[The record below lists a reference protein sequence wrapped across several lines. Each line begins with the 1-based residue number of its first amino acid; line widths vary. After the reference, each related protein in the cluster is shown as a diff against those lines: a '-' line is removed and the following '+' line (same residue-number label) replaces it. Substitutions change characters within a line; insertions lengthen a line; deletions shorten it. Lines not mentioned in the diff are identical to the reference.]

1 MDTTNNANEN
11 THASDSFAEN
21 KRTQQQGIRRPFFRP
36 MRRPKQCVFCV
47 DTSKK
52 INLKDPSKLYRF
64 VSDRSKIL
72 SRRVTGLCAYH
83 QRKVAQNIKVARFL
97 SLIR

>member
-1 MDTTNNANEN
+1 MDTTNSANEN

-52 INLKDPSKLYRF
+52 INL
-64 VSDRSKIL
+64 IL

>member
-1 MDTTNNANEN
+1 MDTTNSTNGNAQ
-11 THASDSFAEN
+11 TSDISSDN
-21 KRTQQQGIRRPFFRP
+21 KKNQQQGIRRPFFFFF
-36 MRRPKQCVFCV
+36 RRPKQCVFCV
-47 DTSKK
+47 DVSKK

-83 QRKVAQNIKVARFL
+83 QRKVAQNVKVARFL

>member
-1 MDTTNNANEN
+1 MDTTNSTNGNAQ
-11 THASDSFAEN
+11 TSDISSDRN
-21 KRTQQQGIRRPFFRP
+21 QQQGIRRPFFRA

-47 DTSKK
+47 DVSKK

-83 QRKVAQNIKVARFL
+83 QRKVAQNIKVARLL
-97 SLIR
+97 SLIK